1 MSALA
6 AITALTQAA
15 LREVPL
21 PFACSSSQLRLRDC
35 LTGILQAVEQARMDD
50 ERLQILVATQEKAVD
65 AFAAASSSA
74 SELYAAAKK
83 EANEF
88 GNRLA
93 SANDL
98 AATLLFAMDEQQP
111 HYEPRP
117 HSEVVGL
124 VHDLLSALDGDD
136 DQPTTPGT
144 AEMAS
149 DMVELVGV
157 SQ

>member
-21 PFACSSSQLRLRDC
+21 PFACSPAQLRLRDC
-35 LTGILQAVEQARMDD
+35 LTGILQAVEQARMGD
-50 ERLQILVATQEKAVD
+50 ERLQKLVATQEKTVD
-65 AFAAASSSA
+65 AFAAASTSA
-74 SELYAAAKK
+74 SELYAAARK
-83 EANEF
+83 EADEF

-93 SANDL
+93 SANEYVIE
-98 AATLLFAMDEQQP
+98 LLFALDDRQK

-117 HSEVVGL
+117 HAEIVEL

-136 DQPTTPGT
+136 GQPTTPGGV
-144 AEMAS
+144 EMAS
-149 DMVELVGV
+149 DLVELGV